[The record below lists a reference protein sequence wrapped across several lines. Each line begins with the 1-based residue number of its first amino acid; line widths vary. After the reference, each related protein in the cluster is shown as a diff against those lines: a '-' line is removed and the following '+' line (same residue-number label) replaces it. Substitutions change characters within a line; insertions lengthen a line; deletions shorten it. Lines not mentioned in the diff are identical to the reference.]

1 MDWGTT
7 MWLQV
12 RALTASL
19 LALVAFGLASPPTS
33 DAPLQ
38 GPATAATR

>member
-1 MDWGTT
+1 
-7 MWLQV
+7 MWLPV

>member
-1 MDWGTT
+1 
-7 MWLQV
+7 MWLSV

-19 LALVAFGLASPPTS
+19 LALAAFGFASPPSS

-38 GPATAATR
+38 GPSAAATR

>member
-1 MDWGTT
+1 
-7 MWLQV
+7 MWLSV

-19 LALVAFGLASPPTS
+19 LALAAFGFASPPSS

-38 GPATAATR
+38 GPSAAGTR